1 MLDTHHNMINHLYAT
16 RWKEWRGVARKYHQ
30 GQECMDI
37 VHDALAYL
45 WSRKDEFEFTSIEQT
60 DLLIK
65 RLIRFTALKKKR
77 GLKNEAIHIEPS
89 EWIESKYCADDSDF
103 DLYGQQLMKVLEKH
117 KSIYPIYFELRYLKS
132 FSYDE
137 IMQHM
142 NLKSRSTVFNNYSEI
157 RKILRHELTVE

>member
-77 GLKNEAIHIEPS
+77 GLKANAIHIQPS
-89 EWIESKYCADDSDF
+89 ELIESEYCADDSDF

>member
-1 MLDTHHNMINHLYAT
+1 MINHLYAT